1 MMARQELE
9 EVWVSRIG
17 STATE
22 ELLRYRRSGFFVMA
36 MPVVAGA
43 AGVLIGTSTLGDVLG
58 AVLAAV
64 VAWYLAAFIHAQRRL
79 AAALSEWFGVKI
91 KGLPKM
97 NPKRFDAWCQERG
110 LRSPRE
116 GLASGQA
123 ADALDTAQGAHDSS
137 SSSTA

>member
-9 EVWVSRIG
+9 AIWVRRIG

-22 ELLRYRRSGFFVMA
+22 ELLRYRRSGFFGMA
-36 MPVVAGA
+36 LPVVAGA

-58 AVLAAV
+58 AALAAV
-64 VAWYLAAFIHAQRRL
+64 VAWYLAAFIRAQRRL

-110 LRSPRE
+110 LRPPDEQR
-116 GLASGQA
+116 ANGQA
-123 ADALDTAQGAHDSS
+123 VQPLNPAS
-137 SSSTA
+137 